1 MLEKFAPFVHAGQLR
16 IIMTKLDG
24 LKSSVASFHS
34 RLSDALTALAFVPS
48 IAGYD
53 IWILNEGDYYF
64 YMAYYCDDL
73 IVVNKDPDNVFDSIT
88 PRPTC
93 PLVDPMDADYQNTMQ
108 A

>member
-1 MLEKFAPFVHAGQLR
+1 
-16 IIMTKLDG
+16 
-24 LKSSVASFHS
+24 
-34 RLSDALTALAFVPS
+34 
-48 IAGYD
+48 
-53 IWILNEGDYYF
+53 
-64 YMAYYCDDL
+64 MAYYCDDL